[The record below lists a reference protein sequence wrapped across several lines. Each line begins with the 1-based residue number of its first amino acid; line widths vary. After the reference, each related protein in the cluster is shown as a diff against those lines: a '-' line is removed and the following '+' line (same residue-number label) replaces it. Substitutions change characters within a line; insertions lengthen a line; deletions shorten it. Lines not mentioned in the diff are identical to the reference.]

1 MVRYKQRLVMMLV
14 GIGCCAGL
22 VVTGFGV
29 RDSML
34 DTTVMQYD
42 MVQTYDA
49 EVSFAAGTQEQ
60 IAEPLS
66 NIDDV
71 EDTLFCSVKRLN
83 VSNGNNSF
91 SAGVYSFADTGSV
104 GNFWDFHTGEKTISF
119 PATGEAICWEK
130 GCTKIVTAS
139 RRFCYAERSFCG

>member
-1 MVRYKQRLVMMLV
+1 MFGTCDATLETTLFFIKRSRCANMVRYKQRLVMMLV

-42 MVQTYDA
+42 RVQTYDA

-60 IAEPLS
+60 IAEPLP
-66 NIDDV
+66 IL
-71 EDTLFCSVKRLN
+71 TMWKTR
-83 VSNGNNSF
+83 
-91 SAGVYSFADTGSV
+91 YFA
-104 GNFWDFHTGEKTISF
+104 
-119 PATGEAICWEK
+119 P
-130 GCTKIVTAS
+130 
-139 RRFCYAERSFCG
+139 

>member
-66 NIDDV
+66 KGSDDV

-91 SAGVYSFADTGSV
+91 TAGVYSLLRITGSV
-104 GNFWDFHTGEKTISF
+104 GNFWDLPIQVRK
-119 PATGEAICWEK
+119 
-130 GCTKIVTAS
+130 
-139 RRFCYAERSFCG
+139 